1 MSESYINQVKNIDC
15 VKGIGDLIS
24 HGVSVDLVVAD
35 PPYVISRKSNFHT
48 MKDRRNART
57 GTSFGEW
64 DEEFDNTAWIE
75 KSFKVLKDGGSLIV
89 FNDFKKVS
97 DVIAIATK
105 AGFEF
110 KDVIVWE
117 KTNPMPRNR
126 DRRYVPS
133 LELMIWFVKKQK
145 AKWTFNRRDSSYQ
158 SPVMRYAS
166 ESGGAF
172 RRYHPTQKPVKLI
185 EEIIKIHSNA
195 GELVLDP
202 FMGSGTT
209 AISALNTGRKFV
221 GFELDKKYFGILTNR
236 IAEYTGKKVTKE
248 IVVVPTDNFDE
259 IEAEDGKLYETRYYN
274 AEAIVAVGQSL
285 KKIEVNNFQKWL
297 ANNLNSSCKCNS

>member
-1 MSESYINQVKNIDC
+1 MKKDYINQVKNEDC

-24 HGVSVDLVVAD
+24 RGIFVDLVVAD
-35 PPYVISRKSNFHT
+35 PPYVISRESNFHT
-48 MKDRRNART
+48 MKDRKNAHT
-57 GTSFGEW
+57 GTNFGDW
-64 DEEFDNTAWIE
+64 DEEFDNAAWIE
-75 KSFKVLKDGGSLIV
+75 KSFGVLKDGGSLIV

-97 DVIAIATK
+97 DIIAIAAK

-126 DRRYVPS
+126 NRRYAPS

-145 AKWTFNRRDSSYQ
+145 AKWTFNRQDSSYQ

-172 RRYHPTQKPVKLI
+172 KRYHPTQKPVKLI
-185 EEIIKIHSNA
+185 EEIIKIHSNVS
-195 GELVLDP
+195 ELVFDP

-209 AISALNTGRKFV
+209 AISALNTGRNFV
-221 GFELDKKYFGILTNR
+221 GFELDKKYFNILTSR
-236 IAEYTGKKVTKE
+236 IAKHNGERAEQAIMSAPAEFDDLEEKTRQ
-248 IVVVPTDNFDE
+248 IVQQSLLQF
-259 IEAEDGKLYETRYYN
+259 
-274 AEAIVAVGQSL
+274 AEA
-285 KKIEVNNFQKWL
+285 
-297 ANNLNSSCKCNS
+297 

>member
-1 MSESYINQVKNIDC
+1 MTGEHIGKIQNKDC
-15 VKGIGDLIS
+15 VEGIGNLVS
-24 HGVSVDLVVAD
+24 QGVSVDLVVAD
-35 PPYVISRKSNFHT
+35 PPYVISRDSNFHT

-57 GTSFGEW
+57 GTSFGTW
-64 DEEFDNTAWIE
+64 DIEFDNNPWIS
-75 KSFKVLKDGGSLIV
+75 KSFDILKDGGSMIV

-97 DVIAIATK
+97 DVVVIATK

-126 DRRYVPS
+126 DRRYAPS
-133 LELMIWFVKKQK
+133 LEMMMWFVKKKK
-145 AKWTFNRRDSSYQ
+145 ARWTFNRQNSSYQ

-172 RRYHPTQKPVKLI
+172 RRFHPTQKPVKMI
-185 EEIIKIHSNA
+185 EEIIKIHSNT

-209 AISALNTGRKFV
+209 AIAAINTDRQFV
-221 GFELDKKYFGILTNR
+221 GFELNEEYYSILSNR
-236 IAEYTGKKVTKE
+236 ISEHTNKRQGATATTVLADKMTK
-248 IVVVPTDNFDE
+248 D
-259 IEAEDGKLYETRYYN
+259 ATR
-274 AEAIVAVGQSL
+274 IVGQTSL
-285 KKIEVNNFQKWL
+285 RFAEI
-297 ANNLNSSCKCNS
+297 

>member
-1 MSESYINQVKNIDC
+1 MGNSYTNQILNEDC
-15 VKGIGDLIS
+15 VEGISNLIS
-24 HGVSVDLVVAD
+24 DGVSVDLVVAD
-35 PPYVISRKSNFHT
+35 PPYVISRQSNFHT
-48 MKDRRNART
+48 MKDRKNART

-64 DEEFDNTAWIE
+64 DEEFDNTPWIE
-75 KSFKVLKDGGSLIV
+75 KSFDVLRDGGSLIV

-97 DVIAIATK
+97 DIIAIANK

-145 AKWTFNRRDSSYQ
+145 AKWVFNRQDSSYQ
-158 SPVMRYAS
+158 SPVMRYPS

-172 RRYHPTQKPVKLI
+172 KRYHPTQKPVKLI
-185 EEIIKIHSNA
+185 EEIIRIHSNE
-195 GELVLDP
+195 GDLVLDP

-209 AISALNTGRKFV
+209 AISALNTSRNYV
-221 GFELDKKYFGILTNR
+221 GFELEKEYFDVLTNR
-236 IAEYTGKKVTKE
+236 IAEYTGKPIKRV
-248 IVVVPTDNFDE
+248 
-259 IEAEDGKLYETRYYN
+259 AEDIIDEPQADNET
-274 AEAIVAVGQSL
+274 ITSQQSIL
-285 KKIEVNNFQKWL
+285 QF
-297 ANNLNSSCKCNS
+297 AD

>member
-1 MSESYINQVKNIDC
+1 MNSNYINKILNENCI
-15 VKGIGDLIS
+15 KGMGGILAD
-24 HGVSVDLVVAD
+24 GVSIDLVVAD

-48 MKDRRNART
+48 MKDRKNART
-57 GTSFGEW
+57 GTNFGSW
-64 DEEFDNTAWIE
+64 DEEFDNAEWIE
-75 KSFKVLKDGGSLIV
+75 KSFDVLRDGGSLIV

-97 DVIAIATK
+97 EIISIANR

-133 LELMIWFVKKQK
+133 LELMMWFVKSKR
-145 AKWTFNRRDSSYQ
+145 ARWVFNRQEVSYQ

-172 RRYHPTQKPVKLI
+172 KRYHPTQKPVKLI
-185 EEIIKIHSNA
+185 EEIIKVHSHA
-195 GELVLDP
+195 GDLVLDP

-209 AISALNTGRKFV
+209 AISALNTGRDYV
-221 GFELDKKYFGILTNR
+221 GFELDEEYFDILNER
-236 IAEYTGKKVTKE
+236 IAEHTGKTVG
-248 IVVVPTDNFDE
+248 IVKGNL
-259 IEAEDGKLYETRYYN
+259 GKYKKS
-274 AEAIVAVGQSL
+274 EAIPHQQSIL
-285 KKIEVNNFQKWL
+285 QFVE
-297 ANNLNSSCKCNS
+297 

>member
-1 MSESYINQVKNIDC
+1 MNEVEINKVINEDC
-15 VKGIGDLIS
+15 VKGMDKLIS
-24 HGVSVDLVVAD
+24 KNLSVDLIVAD

-48 MKDRRNART
+48 MKDRKNART
-57 GTSFGEW
+57 GTDFGTW
-64 DEEFDNTAWIE
+64 DEEFNNQPWIE
-75 KSFKVLKDGGSLIV
+75 KSFDILKDGGSLIV

-97 DVIAIATK
+97 DIITISTR

-133 LELMIWFVKKQK
+133 LELMIWFVKKKK
-145 AKWTFNRRDSSYQ
+145 AKWTFNRQDRAYQ
-158 SPVMRYAS
+158 SPVMRYPS

-172 RRYHPTQKPVKLI
+172 KRYHPTQKPIKLI
-185 EEIIKIHSNA
+185 ENIIKIHSNE

-209 AISALNTGRKFV
+209 AISALNTGRNFI
-221 GFELDKKYFGILTNR
+221 GFELDKKYYDILSER
-236 IAEYTGKKVTKE
+236 IANHTKDITKLDETNEE
-248 IVVVPTDNFDE
+248 IQTM
-259 IEAEDGKLYETRYYN
+259 R
-274 AEAIVAVGQSL
+274 QSL
-285 KKIEVNNFQKWL
+285 
-297 ANNLNSSCKCNS
+297 LNMTVIS